1 VLAISENPYVIRWS
15 IFSSGE
21 RMPFL
26 VPVST
31 GVPLEAPTFWV
42 MASRRP
48 QGRQPNSLLNEL
60 RSLMYLYL
68 WGDARGVDVVER
80 IREGVFFSL
89 TETLD
94 IANYCGRT
102 MVEAIRQVDERSS
115 NVVSLRKTGKAPV
128 GAARSLEKRNRL
140 SAIRSFIEFTSADVL
155 STLSRWPQRWQQYCA
170 VRAHQLELID
180 AQYLK
185 ISKPRQDE
193 TNLPEG
199 LDREA
204 VKRLREVIEPDH
216 PDNPF
221 MPKVRFRNYLLVRL
235 LLDLGMRRG
244 EMLGIKIADFAPA
257 SKGWITIHRRP
268 NDRDDPRQNKP
279 ATKTAARE
287 LQMSGRLTEI
297 VHEWIVGHRAR
308 IPGARR
314 NPYLIVSTR
323 DGAPMSLSNVNKIME
338 ALRERV
344 EGLPK
349 ELAPHPLRHTWNDNF
364 SDLMDENNVSA
375 ENEIKWRKRLM
386 GWRNE
391 SSAASYVRRTVRRR
405 SNEAFAELQDKFE
418 IGKKERV

>member
-1 VLAISENPYVIRWS
+1 MAISENPYVIRWS

-26 VPVST
+26 VPAAT
-31 GVPLEAPTFWV
+31 GVPLDAPTFWV
-42 MASRRP
+42 TASRRP
-48 QGRQPNSLLNEL
+48 QGRQPNTLLNEL
-60 RSLMYLYL
+60 RALMYLYL
-68 WGDARGVDVVER
+68 WGDARGVDVAER

-94 IANYCGRT
+94 IANFCGQT
-102 MVEAIRQVDERSS
+102 MVEAVRQVCEHSS
-115 NVVSLRKTGKAPV
+115 NFVSLRKNRKALV

-140 SAIRSFIEFTSADVL
+140 SAIRSYIEFTSADVL
-155 STLSRWPQRWQQYCA
+155 STLSRWPQRWQQYSA
-170 VRAHQLELID
+170 VRTHQLELID

-185 ISKPRQDE
+185 ISKPSQDE
-193 TNLPEG
+193 INLPEG

-221 MPKVRFRNYLLVRL
+221 MPEVRFRNYLIVRL
-235 LLDLGMRRG
+235 LLDLGLRRG
-244 EMLGIKIADFAPA
+244 EMLGIKIGDFVPA

-268 NDRDDPRQNKP
+268 NDRDDPRRHKP

-364 SDLMDENNVSA
+364 SDLMDENKVSA

-386 GWRNE
+386 GWRREN
-391 SSAASYVRRTVRRR
+391 SAASYVRRTVRRR

-418 IGKKERV
+418 IGKKER